1 LCIKQKIFVSSKEL
15 VIFLFVEY
23 NEPQELSSEYR
34 QMKSAGDRMALSILP
49 KKRRLQDSH
58 GKGPQID
65 GILEKPIL
73 LWGPKVQN
81 ANQR

>member
-1 LCIKQKIFVSSKEL
+1 
-15 VIFLFVEY
+15 
-23 NEPQELSSEYR
+23 
-34 QMKSAGDRMALSILP
+34 MALSILP